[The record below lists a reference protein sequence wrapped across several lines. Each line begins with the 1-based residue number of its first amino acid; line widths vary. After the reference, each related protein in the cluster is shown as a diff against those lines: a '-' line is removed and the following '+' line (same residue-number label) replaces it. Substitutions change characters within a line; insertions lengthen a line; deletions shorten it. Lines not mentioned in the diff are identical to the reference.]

1 MGSKEET
8 DVHSKKGTEEIGL
21 QGVNPETNSVEDST
35 VVSMVQEFIQS
46 ANSYQSIYDANQE
59 IVEIANSIL
68 DNRLVSKQQFDDPN
82 YKANYGTDEQVARDR
97 HVTTLLA
104 KYVSN
109 YSNKIEINGEYKER
123 IFTMCECII
132 VMYAIIVP
140 VIIVFACSSRRGVS
154 ITGADVVALISVCVS
169 FLGLIIGLMQ
179 IITKYVFP
187 EKEEEYI
194 TQIVRA
200 IQENDLKHKKQNMKF
215 LSKMGSKVD
224 NAEDK
229 NTVSNIG
236 GNDST

>member
-1 MGSKEET
+1 MGRINEK
-8 DVHSKKGTEEIGL
+8 DVHSEKGTEEPEA
-21 QGVNPETNSVEDST
+21 QSSNPETAGVEDSKMEST
-35 VVSMVQEFIQS
+35 LEEFIQS
-46 ANSYQSIYDANQE
+46 ANSYQSIFDASQE
-59 IVEIANSIL
+59 IEEIAKSIL

-109 YSNKIEINGEYKER
+109 YSHKIEINSEYKER

-140 VIIVFACSSRRGVS
+140 VIIIFACSSRKGVS

-215 LSKMGSKVD
+215 LTKTESKADDK
-224 NAEDK
+224 EDTPK
-229 NTVSNIG
+229 E
-236 GNDST
+236 